1 MAARVVLS
9 NAKRVK
15 TMSHHVNVATRN
27 CGHWNS
33 SAEVLCAAS
42 ECVSASQVRVD
53 ILMTCILWES
63 GAQGVFFRGRRLC
76 SSHWH
81 AFCIPL
87 RAWCCCFGHT
97 EEAVLQ
103 GETFVVK
110 PVFFF
115 LVLILALLFLPIC
128 FVVVAGDL
136 ELQNLFDIL
145 LVRIVFLQQCT
156 LKHIQ
161 GGLFPVFV
169 VANKS
174 REWRC
179 FVIQLDAPSD

>member
-1 MAARVVLS
+1 
-9 NAKRVK
+9 
-15 TMSHHVNVATRN
+15 
-27 CGHWNS
+27 
-33 SAEVLCAAS
+33 
-42 ECVSASQVRVD
+42 
-53 ILMTCILWES
+53 MTCIILES
-63 GAQGVFFRGRRLC
+63 GAEGVFFRGPRLC
-76 SSHWH
+76 SSQRH

-87 RAWCCCFGHT
+87 RAWCRCFGHT

-110 PVFFF
+110 PVFLCFF
-115 LVLILALLFLPIC
+115 LVLILALFVWPIC

-136 ELQNLFDIL
+136 ELQNDFDIL

>member
-1 MAARVVLS
+1 MSSLAVFVSAAASGMLSAFLCEHGAVVSVTRRKLFCRARPSLS
-9 NAKRVK
+9 NP
-15 TMSHHVNVATRN
+15 
-27 CGHWNS
+27 
-33 SAEVLCAAS
+33 
-42 ECVSASQVRVD
+42 
-53 ILMTCILWES
+53 
-63 GAQGVFFRGRRLC
+63 FF
-76 SSHWH
+76 
-81 AFCIPL
+81 
-87 RAWCCCFGHT
+87 
-97 EEAVLQ
+97 
-103 GETFVVK
+103 FV
-110 PVFFF
+110 FF
-115 LVLILALLFLPIC
+115 LVLILALFVWPIC

-179 FVIQLDAPSD
+179 FVIQLDALSD